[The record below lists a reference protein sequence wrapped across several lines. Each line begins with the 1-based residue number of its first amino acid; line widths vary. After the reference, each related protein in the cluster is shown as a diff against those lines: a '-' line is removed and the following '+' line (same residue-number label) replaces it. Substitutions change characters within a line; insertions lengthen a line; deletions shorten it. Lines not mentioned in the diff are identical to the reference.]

1 MYEGEYTLT
10 NVRSILPK
18 AVGDSIEEGVRAFG
32 KRISGF
38 DREDALLS
46 GIESRTS
53 SPVRIVRDQE
63 LAANMAGIYPCGEG
77 AVTQAE
83 SQAQLWM
90 ESKLLRLCAENMQLQ
105 SS

>member
-1 MYEGEYTLT
+1 MKGEYTLT
-10 NVRSILPK
+10 NVRSVLPK

-53 SPVRIVRDQE
+53 S
-63 LAANMAGIYPCGEG
+63 L
-77 AVTQAE
+77 
-83 SQAQLWM
+83 
-90 ESKLLRLCAENMQLQ
+90 
-105 SS
+105 